1 MNIVIFGAT
10 KLGRSIAEWLLNDW
24 HEVSIIDNDAL
35 RLKSTEDQ
43 FGSIII
49 EGDATHQSTLNL
61 AGTSRADVFIAASE
75 SESENM
81 TSCQM
86 AKELFNVKRT
96 MCVVYSDENISLF
109 QLLNIDSVINAT
121 AASLRYIKENLSAD
135 LIISLLDIPGS
146 TPANLISIRIHEDSG
161 VIGET
166 LSNLNFPNGF
176 SIKMIIRSG
185 TVIENSVN
193 KTILRVNDQV
203 LAITDSTNLDELK
216 ELFQ

>member
-1 MNIVIFGAT
+1 LNIVIFGAT
-10 KLGRSIAEWLLNDW
+10 TLGRSIAEWLLNDW

-35 RLKSTEDQ
+35 RLKGTEDQ

-49 EGDATHQSTLNL
+49 EGDATHQATLSL
-61 AGTSRADVFIAASE
+61 AGTSRADVFIAASD

-121 AASLRYIKENLSAD
+121 AASLRFIKENLSAD
-135 LIISLLDIPGS
+135 LIISLMDIPSS
-146 TPANLISIRIHEDSG
+146 TPANLISIRIHQDSET
-161 VIGET
+161 IGKT
-166 LSNLNFPNGF
+166 LSDLNFPNGF

-185 TVIENSVN
+185 TVIENSVD
-193 KTILRVNDQV
+193 KTMLRANDQV
-203 LAITDSTNLDELK
+203 VAITDSINLDELK

>member
-10 KLGRSIAEWLLNDW
+10 KLGVSIAEWLLNDW

-35 RLKSTEDQ
+35 RLKSIEGQ

-49 EGDATHQSTLNL
+49 DGDATDQATLNL

-96 MCVVYSDENISLF
+96 ICVVYSDENISLF

-121 AASLRYIKENLSAD
+121 AASLRCIKENLSAD

-146 TPANLISIRIHEDSG
+146 TPANLISIRIHEGSET
-161 VIGET
+161 IGET

-193 KTILRVNDQV
+193 ETILRVNDQV